1 MTYPVHLYIYDLS
14 QGMARSLGPALGL
27 HDLEGVWHTAIVV
40 HNKEIFFGSSGIEH
54 CPPGATMLGQPLE
67 TKLLGKT
74 NVNMENLTAYITNLG
89 LSEFHGSRYDLFKHN
104 CNNFSSYL
112 TKFLG
117 VDDIPQHILDLPNK
131 VMSSPIAAMLRPIL
145 EQATP
150 DGQGTTFSSNTSS
163 TSTGSS
169 TNASTTPNMRIPS
182 HFPPKEYSIINPSI
196 DLDKVM
202 AKLMDFNEK
211 NREQFNISGDDLTQV
226 RLLNEND
233 VKIDNTILDLLSEIL
248 SKWPNKDETFPLF
261 NIICCNVVRE
271 GITSQ
276 DIGSKLYKIIKS
288 NRLLT
293 KDSPS
298 TRMCLRILV
307 NFFKSEASRKVMLL
321 YREEIVGEIN
331 TLIEDCEQELSPQ
344 VENAVAS
351 IAINYAKA
359 INDQGGDAE
368 ASFQLVSG
376 LSTVYIGK
384 LKGPD
389 ALFKVVAAIAT
400 LAKLDS
406 DVKDLTEALEVK
418 AELAKI
424 PKGRMGRLDECV
436 SECLQLLK

>member
-1 MTYPVHLYIYDLS
+1 MTYPVQLYIYDLS

-40 HNKEIFFGSSGIEH
+40 HNTEIFFGGSGIEH
-54 CPPGATMLGQPLE
+54 CLPGTTMLGQPLD

-74 NVNMENLTAYITNLG
+74 NVDMENLTSYLRNLG
-89 LSEFHGSRYDLFKHN
+89 QSEFHGGRYDLFKHN

-150 DGQGTTFSSNTSS
+150 DGQGTSFTSNASASSSA
-163 TSTGSS
+163 
-169 TNASTTPNMRIPS
+169 NASTTRNVQVPS

-211 NREQFNISGDDLTQV
+211 NQDKFNISGDNLTQI
-226 RLLNEND
+226 RLLNENG
-233 VKIDNTILDLLSEIL
+233 VKIDNDILDLLSEIL
-248 SKWPNKDETFPLF
+248 SKWPNKDETFPLL

-271 GITSQ
+271 GIISQ
-276 DIGSKLYKIIKS
+276 DIGSKMYKIIKS
-288 NRLLT
+288 NKLLT
-293 KDSPS
+293 TDSPS

-307 NFFKSEASRKVMLL
+307 NFFKSEESRKVMLL

-331 TLIEDCEQELSPQ
+331 TLIEDCDQEISPQ

-351 IAINYAKA
+351 LAINYAKA
-359 INDQGGDAE
+359 IHDQGGDSE

-376 LSTVYIGK
+376 LSTVFLGK

-389 ALFKVVAAIAT
+389 ALFKVVVSIAT
-400 LAKLDS
+400 LVKLDS
-406 DVKDLTEALEVK
+406 DVKALTEALEVK
-418 AELAKI
+418 TELARI

-436 SECLQLLK
+436 SECLELLK